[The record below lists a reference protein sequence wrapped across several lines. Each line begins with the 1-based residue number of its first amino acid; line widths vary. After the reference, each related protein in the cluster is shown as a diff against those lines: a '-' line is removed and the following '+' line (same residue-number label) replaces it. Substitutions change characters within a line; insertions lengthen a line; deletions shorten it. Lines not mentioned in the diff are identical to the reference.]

1 VLANVSAAAAGAV
14 PSTDLSKLAVSITN
28 GSDAQAYPIAGFTYI
43 LVRQNTYTDVNKAQA
58 LSDFLYWS
66 LTDGQGASNRLGYAP
81 LPENFRKASMAALMS
96 IRVKGQPVLD
106 APIK

>member
-1 VLANVSAAAAGAV
+1 MPTGYF
-14 PSTDLSKLAVSITN
+14 I
-28 GSDAQAYPIAGFTYI
+28 
-43 LVRQNTYTDVNKAQA
+43 
-58 LSDFLYWS
+58 YWS

-96 IRVKGQPVLD
+96 IRVKGQPVLT